1 MKRIWVL
8 GSNGRLGA
16 AMMRKWAGKC
26 DLRGFTRQ
34 ECDVANEAQLRT
46 VLEGGGFDWLI
57 NCTGMTNVD
66 ACESEQPLAQ
76 QVNAAAPELMAKICT
91 DVLARLIHF
100 STDYVFDGEKPTPY
114 TEDDAA
120 NPLGVYGATKLEGEQ
135 RVIAVSDQHIVARVS
150 WLFGPDKPSF
160 VDAIIQRALK
170 EDSVQAVED
179 KTSCPTYSD
188 DVADWFWKVMENYP
202 DGGLY
207 HACNSGGCSW
217 REYGEYAIRC
227 AANVGAP
234 VKTQDVEGIPLTSL
248 KNFIA
253 KRPPHTLMANQKLA
267 AAIGAPLRDWKPA
280 VEEFVYRKFS

>member
-26 DLRGFTRQ
+26 DLRGLSRQ
-34 ECDVANEAQLRT
+34 DCDLSDEAQLRKA
-46 VLEGGGFDWLI
+46 LEGGGFDWLI

-66 ACESEQPLAQ
+66 ACETEQALAK
-76 QVNAAAPELMAKICT
+76 QVNAASPGVIADICT
-91 DVLARLIHF
+91 HVLARLIHF
-100 STDYVFDGEKPTPY
+100 STDYVFDGEKTAPY

-135 RVIAVSDQHIVARVS
+135 HVLAASDQHIVARVS
-150 WLFGPDKPSF
+150 WLFGADKPSF
-160 VDAIIQRALK
+160 VDAIIQRALT
-170 EDSVQAVED
+170 EDHVQAVED

-188 DVADWFWKVMENYP
+188 DVADWFWKVMENESE
-202 DGGLY
+202 GGLY

-234 VKTQDVEGIPLTSL
+234 VKTQDVEGIQLSSL
-248 KNFIA
+248 KNFVA
-253 KRPPHTLMANQKLA
+253 TRPPHTLMANQKLA
-267 AAIGAPLRDWKPA
+267 AAIGAPLRDWKFA
-280 VEEFVYRKFS
+280 VEEFVHRKFS